1 MVPDGAD
8 GEDDAS
14 VGEGTVVEAA
24 PAQAAEIKLTTV
36 ANASMRSR
44 VLGSS
49 LSAKRASFT
58 TVDAALVIGG
68 S

>member
-1 MVPDGAD
+1 MVIP
-8 GEDDAS
+8 S
-14 VGEGTVVEAA
+14 VGEGTDEEAA
-24 PAQAAEIKLTTV
+24 PAQPAAIKLTMV

-49 LSAKRASFT
+49 RSATRASFT
-58 TVDAALVIGG
+58 TVDAASVIGG